1 MTTVPCAHTLARR
14 EHPAPGSPP
23 SAWRSRPPG
32 RSGARPP
39 GSSVS
44 GPRSAQPKSPE
55 LLPGPC
61 PCVPQPPPRPCSHG
75 SAHLM
80 LHEVTALSLSHGIV
94 SRSRRS
100 KEGTVVTGTLRDLYF
115 RDADLRQGADVP
127 CRLAGWRRSTCGWV
141 CSEDAPPGSYQV
153 ALSAQVLMDGH
164 LRRPPARDVQRALCT
179 FTSEAI

>member
-1 MTTVPCAHTLARR
+1 M
-14 EHPAPGSPP
+14 
-23 SAWRSRPPG
+23 
-32 RSGARPP
+32 
-39 GSSVS
+39 
-44 GPRSAQPKSPE
+44 SAQPRAACRWLGRADHPAALAPGLLAPWCRVPAPRSLSPRSSGPAHVPAS
-55 LLPGPC
+55 LRLPL
-61 PCVPQPPPRPCSHG
+61 RPAPTG

-141 CSEDAPPGSYQV
+141 CSVDAPPGSYQV

-164 LRRPPARDVQRALCT
+164 LRRPPAHNVQRVLCT
-179 FTSEAI
+179 YMSEAV